1 MARAQLNRARL
12 QRWLKRMAGK
22 RVGVIGD
29 SMLDAFLWGDA
40 TRISPEAPVPV
51 VLVTRQTL
59 SLGGAA
65 NVAANVA
72 ALGGRPLLFSA
83 VGADRAGARLARL
96 LETDGIESG
105 ALLALAARPTTVKH
119 RVFARNKHLL
129 RFDHE
134 RAEPLPPEAERL
146 LLAALQRAAATLD
159 AVIVSDYAKG
169 CITPALA
176 RGVAR
181 ICKRH
186 CLPWCVDPKRADIRH
201 GATVL
206 KPNLAELALLAGAS
220 LRTDADVRAA
230 AARVLR
236 RQRCQHLLVTRGHQG
251 MWLFGADGSDHRL
264 NSSGHAVAD
273 VTGAGDTVNAALGLG
288 LAAGLTPAQAAA
300 VANLAGSFVVSLPGT
315 AVARAQD
322 LLAML

>member
-1 MARAQLNRARL
+1 MAPAQLSRARL
-12 QRWLKRMAGK
+12 QRWLQRMAGK
-22 RVGVIGD
+22 RVAVIGD

-51 VLVTRQTL
+51 VLVARRSW

-72 ALGGRPLLFSA
+72 ALGGRALLFSA

-96 LETDGIESG
+96 LERDGIEAG
-105 ALLALAARPTTVKH
+105 ALLALSGRPTTVKH

-134 RAEPLPPEAERL
+134 HAAALPPSAERQ
-146 LLAALQRAAATLD
+146 LLAALERAAAGLD

-176 RGVAR
+176 RGIGR
-181 ICKRH
+181 ICERH
-186 CLPWCVDPKRADIRH
+186 HLPWCVDPKRADLRH
-201 GATVL
+201 RATVL

-220 LRTDADVRAA
+220 LVTDDDVRAA

-236 RQRCQHLLVTRGHQG
+236 RQRCRHLLVTRGHQG
-251 MWLFGADGSDHRL
+251 MWLFGADGSDLRL

-315 AVARAQD
+315 AVARPTN
-322 LLAML
+322 LLAMV